1 VAPADGATVGFRA
14 WGKANGFIRKGTTLR
29 RDQAETIAVVNLQ
42 GSQWGGRYYVNVAL
56 WLKTL
61 GGDSDSLPYEHQCH
75 LRTRLGYLV
84 PDERELLELLDMA
97 NGIDAGE
104 RATRLQ
110 RLLDEYLTPMLQET
124 DTIALLREHHYASR
138 AHWLVRGSA
147 QPLLATDP
155 ST

>member
-1 VAPADGATVGFRA
+1 MAPADGATVGFRA

-97 NGIDAGE
+97 NGIDAG
-104 RATRLQ
+104 
-110 RLLDEYLTPMLQET
+110 
-124 DTIALLREHHYASR
+124 
-138 AHWLVRGSA
+138 
-147 QPLLATDP
+147 
-155 ST
+155 

>member
-1 VAPADGATVGFRA
+1 MAPADGATVGFRA

>member
-1 VAPADGATVGFRA
+1 
-14 WGKANGFIRKGTTLR
+14 
-29 RDQAETIAVVNLQ
+29 
-42 GSQWGGRYYVNVAL
+42 VAL
-56 WLKTL
+56 WLKAL

-104 RATRLQ
+104 RATRFQ
-110 RLLDEYLTPMLQET
+110 RLLDENLTPMLHET

-138 AHWLVRGSA
+138 PYWLIRGSA

-155 ST
+155 SS